1 MGWQLVLVVLAV
13 AAALAYL
20 GRGAWRTWKG
30 RPAGCGGCK
39 CAGGQPA
46 AGGGQAPAEL
56 IPVEQL
62 TARLRPRP

>member
-30 RPAGCGGCK
+30 RSAGCGSCK
-39 CAGGQPA
+39 CAATRPA
-46 AGGGQAPAEL
+46 AE
-56 IPVEQL
+56 
-62 TARLRPRP
+62 